1 MDNGLE
7 EGGKKAVLQRK
18 KNKFRKLEHFYTGE
32 KILNVHV

>member
-18 KNKFRKLEHFYTGE
+18 KTNLENWNISILEKKF
-32 KILNVHV
+32 